1 MHDEKIQLTI
11 KSETVEELQKTL
23 VKLLGQIDCAGCKC
37 APEPLANLG
46 AELEADATPPPPVAV
61 VEGLEDVDEI
71 VDIDINGLPW
81 DERIHASS
89 HNLNK
94 DGTWRNMRG
103 ITDKPEFLRQVED
116 EIRIGPVRGGQPAA
130 EVVAP
135 PPPPVAVPD
144 EPEEATYTFAN
155 FVDECKA
162 KKMGVVEMNEFLKS
176 SCGYD
181 SLPLVLAAIE
191 TDPSVLHTLRT
202 ALMMRA

>member
-23 VKLLGQIDCAGCKC
+23 VKLLGQIDCVGCKC

-46 AELEADATPPPPVAV
+46 AELEADATPPPP
-61 VEGLEDVDEI
+61 VDEI

-94 DGTWRNMRG
+94 DGTWRRMKG
-103 ITDKPEFLRQVED
+103 LKDKMAED
-116 EIRIGPVRGGQPAA
+116 QIVDIENQIRIGPVRGEQPAA